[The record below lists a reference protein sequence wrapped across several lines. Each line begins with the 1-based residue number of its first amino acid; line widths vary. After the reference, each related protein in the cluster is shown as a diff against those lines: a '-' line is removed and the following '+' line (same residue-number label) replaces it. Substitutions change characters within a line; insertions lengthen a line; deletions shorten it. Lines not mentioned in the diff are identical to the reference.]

1 MRWGWLCGPLCTG
14 AAFVLL
20 FGAVAA
26 LAPHPRFVWNA
37 SASVPL
43 GLYRIDVGAAPKV
56 GELVLVHL
64 PDDLT
69 RLSAQ
74 RGYLPRGVPL
84 LKHVAAADG
93 ALICRSGIFVTIDG
107 HFAARARAADRA
119 GRALPRWLGCRRL
132 ARGEYFLL
140 GAAPDSFD
148 SRYFGPL
155 QRRDLIG
162 VAHPLLTRAA
172 PGAPLRWH
180 RASDMALPVRSRED
194 DKAPIWRLRFGGA
207 DDPTDVSV
215 PPDRRGE
222 RAGRLLWAH
231 RKGASA

>member
-1 MRWGWLCGPLCTG
+1 MRRGWLCGPLCTG
-14 AAFVLL
+14 AAFALL

-56 GELVLVHL
+56 GELVLVDL
-64 PDDLT
+64 PDKFA
-69 RLSAQ
+69 RLPAQ

-84 LKHVAAADG
+84 LKYIAAADG
-93 ALICRSGIFVTIDG
+93 ALICRSGVFVTIDG
-107 HFAARARAADRA
+107 RFAARARAADRA
-119 GRALPRWLGCRRL
+119 DRALPRWLGCRRL

-162 VAHPLLTRAA
+162 VAHPLFIRAA

-180 RASDMALPVRSRED
+180 RASGFTLPVRSCED
-194 DKAPIWRLRFGGA
+194 DKAPIWGLRYGGA
-207 DDPTDVSV
+207 DDPTDVGARS
-215 PPDRRGE
+215 DRRGE
-222 RAGRLLWAH
+222 RAGRLRAAS
-231 RKGASA
+231 REGASA